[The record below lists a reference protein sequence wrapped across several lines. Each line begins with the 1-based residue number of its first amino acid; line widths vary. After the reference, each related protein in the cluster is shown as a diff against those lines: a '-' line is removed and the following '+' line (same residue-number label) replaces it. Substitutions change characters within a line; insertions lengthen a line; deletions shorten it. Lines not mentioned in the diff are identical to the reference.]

1 MIAHSGRTG
10 GGAAAALGLVVALTF
25 AFTVV
30 GSNIPGPLLPL
41 YEERLGM
48 SPFVL
53 AALFATYFAA
63 LISMFLVMN
72 RTRVGR
78 HVHLVL
84 PGAVLVGILGDV
96 ALWLGSDFSPLLFLG
111 RALTGVCVGAA
122 TGSAATLAVTARG
135 EAGRTLAATGAIGG
149 SLIGLL
155 SAAVVAETF
164 ADPTVLIYRL
174 HAVALLVCEVLLIVV
189 LWWNRARIRAAT
201 VVEPTVSSSSG
212 RGQPRDMATPGRLA
226 AYGLG
231 AAGWTVGGIAV
242 GVLPT
247 TLRSSLQSGL
257 LVAGVLGGIVLLVAA
272 WIAPHVARVVR
283 RTLSAPRSLVLLGSG
298 GVVLV
303 AGVLS
308 GRLVLVLV
316 GCLLW
321 GIGQGFAYAKGLELL
336 TRGSTPVQQGRAT
349 SLYACVSYGFAASMI
364 LLAGAL
370 SSGLGYV
377 RGTAVMVLLFSAFCG
392 AVLAFGRRYWK
403 STSVAAL
410 PDVLAVE
417 R

>member
-1 MIAHSGRTG
+1 VIAHSGRTG
-10 GGAAAALGLVVALTF
+10 GRAAAVLGVVVALTF
-25 AFTVV
+25 SFTVV

-111 RALTGVCVGAA
+111 RVLTGVCVGAA
-122 TGSAATLAVTARG
+122 TGSAATLAVAARG

-155 SAAVVAETF
+155 SAAVVAEIF

-174 HAVALLVCEVLLIVV
+174 HAAALLVCEVLLVVV
-189 LWWNRARIRAAT
+189 LWWNRARIRLVTT
-201 VVEPTVSSSSG
+201 VKPAVISNG
-212 RGQPRDMATPGRLA
+212 GGQSREIATPGRLA

-247 TLRSSLQSGL
+247 TLRSSLQSDL

-308 GRLVLVLV
+308 GWLVLVLV

-321 GIGQGFAYAKGLELL
+321 GIGQGFAYAKGLALL

-392 AVLAFGRRYWK
+392 AVLVFGRRYWK
-403 STSVAAL
+403 SASVVEL

>member
-1 MIAHSGRTG
+1 MIARSRRTG
-10 GGAAAALGLVVALTF
+10 GWAATALGLVVALSF

-41 YEERLGM
+41 YEERLGL

-72 RTRVGR
+72 RTRTGQL
-78 HVHLVL
+78 VHLVL

-96 ALWLGSDFSPLLFLG
+96 ALWLGNDFSPLLFLG
-111 RALTGVCVGAA
+111 RALTGLCVGAA
-122 TGSAATLAVTARG
+122 TGSAATLAVIARG
-135 EAGRTLAATGAIGG
+135 EAGRTLAATGAISG
-149 SLIGLL
+149 SLIGLV
-155 SAAVVAETF
+155 SAAVVAEIF

-174 HAVALLVCEVLLIVV
+174 HAAALLVCELLLVVV
-189 LWWNRARIRAAT
+189 LWWNRGRIRDALVAKSMVVGSGVRQFRPMAA
-201 VVEPTVSSSSG
+201 
-212 RGQPRDMATPGRLA
+212 PGRLA

-247 TLRSSLQSGL
+247 TLRSSLHSDL
-257 LVAGVLGGIVLLVAA
+257 LVVGVLGGIVLLVAA
-272 WIAPHVARVVR
+272 WIAPHAARVAH

-298 GVVLV
+298 GVLVV
-303 AGVLS
+303 AGLVS

-321 GIGQGFAYAKGLELL
+321 GIGQGFAYAKGLALL
-336 TRGSTPVQQGRAT
+336 TRGMTPVQQGRAT
-349 SLYACVSYGFAASMI
+349 SVYACVSYGFAASMI

-392 AVLAFGRRYWK
+392 AVFVFGRRCWR
-403 STSVAAL
+403 TPAAAAL
-410 PDVLAVE
+410 PDVLPVE

>member
-1 MIAHSGRTG
+1 MIAHSDRTG
-10 GGAAAALGLVVALTF
+10 GRAATALGLVVALTF

-72 RTRVGR
+72 RTRAGR

-84 PGAVLVGILGDV
+84 PGSVLVGILGDV

-111 RALTGVCVGAA
+111 RALTGICVGAA

-155 SAAVVAETF
+155 SAAVVAEIF

-174 HAVALLVCEVLLIVV
+174 HAAALLVCEVLLIVV
-189 LWWNRARIRAAT
+189 LWWNRARIRVAT
-201 VVEPTVSSSSG
+201 AVKPTVIDNG
-212 RGQPRDMATPGRLA
+212 GGQPRGMAAPGRLA

-247 TLRSSLQSGL
+247 TLRSSLQSDL

-272 WIAPHVARVVR
+272 WIAPHVARAAH

-316 GCLLW
+316 GCLFW
-321 GIGQGFAYAKGLELL
+321 GIGQGFAYAKGLALL

-377 RGTAVMVLLFSAFCG
+377 RGTAAMVLLFSVFCG
-392 AVLAFGRRYWK
+392 AVLVFGRSYWR
-403 STSVAAL
+403 SASVATL

-417 R
+417 SR